1 MSGGGLS
8 MGSGGRMSGIDGCSI
23 MEKVVA
29 KTEPELE
36 GRSLKSEV

>member
-23 MEKVVA
+23 MEMVAA
-29 KTEPELE
+29 KTEPTWE
-36 GRSLKSEV
+36 SLKSKV